1 MRRKNKEAL
10 LKELGLT
17 SFYEPTKLQRIRA
30 SRQLY
35 LFVLPGILILIL
47 FRYLPMYGVQIG
59 FRDYSFVKGFFG
71 SNWVGLKHFIR
82 LFSSYNF
89 WPMMKNTILLSFGQL
104 IFGFPIPIIVAL
116 SLNLLRQQRYKRF
129 IQTVIFAPYFISI
142 VVLVGV
148 LFSFLSPST
157 GVINFIINKLGGESI
172 FFMGEAS
179 YFRPIYIVSN
189 IWRNTG
195 YGTILYLGALS
206 NVSPELHEAAIVDGA
221 TKFQRMKAI
230 DIPAIIPIAIV
241 LLILNAGRM
250 ISIGFQQTYLMQTP
264 LNIQSSE
271 IISTYVY
278 KSGLLNGQFSF
289 ATAVGLFEA
298 LINITLLISMNALSR
313 RVSDNS
319 LW

>member
-1 MRRKNKEAL
+1 MIRKKNEGSNQS
-10 LKELGLT
+10 LKSSSWQGAIG
-17 SFYEPTKLQRIRA
+17 SHKIYA

-35 LFVLPGILILIL
+35 LFVLPGIILLIL

-71 SNWVGLKHFIR
+71 SKWVGMKHFIR
-82 LFSSYNF
+82 FFSSYNF

-104 IFGFPIPIIVAL
+104 IFGFPAPIIVAL
-116 SLNLLRQQRYKRF
+116 SLNLLHQQRYKRF
-129 IQTVIFAPYFISI
+129 IQTTIFAPYFISI
-142 VVLVGV
+142 VVLVGI
-148 LFSFLSPST
+148 LFTFLSPST
-157 GVINFIINKLGGESI
+157 GVINFIITKFGGESL
-172 FFMGEAS
+172 FFMGES
-179 YFRPIYIVSN
+179 GYFRPIYIISN

-206 NVSPELHEAAIVDGA
+206 NVSPDLHEAATVDGA
-221 TKFQRMKAI
+221 TKFQRMLAI
-230 DIPAIIPIAIV
+230 DIPAILPVAIV

-250 ISIGFQQTYLMQTP
+250 ISIGFQQTLLMQTP

-278 KSGLLNGQFSF
+278 KSGLLNGQYSF

-298 LINITLLISMNALSR
+298 VINITLLLSMNRLSR
-313 RVSDNS
+313 KFSDSS

>member
-1 MRRKNKEAL
+1 MTRKRK
-10 LKELGLT
+10 KTPPQSLGT
-17 SFYEPTKLQRIRA
+17 STWQGAIGSHKIYA

-35 LFVLPGILILIL
+35 LFVLPGIILLIL

-71 SNWVGLKHFIR
+71 SKWVGMKHFIR
-82 LFSSYNF
+82 FFSSYNF

-104 IFGFPIPIIVAL
+104 LFGFPAPIIVAL
-116 SLNLLRQQRYKRF
+116 SLNLLHQQRYKRF
-129 IQTVIFAPYFISI
+129 IQTAIFAPYFISI
-142 VVLVGV
+142 VVLVGM
-148 LFSFLSPST
+148 LFTFLSPST
-157 GVINFIINKLGGESI
+157 GVINFIISKLGGESL
-172 FFMGEAS
+172 FFMGEAG
-179 YFRPIYIVSN
+179 YFRPIYIISN

-206 NVSPELHEAAIVDGA
+206 NVSPDLHEAATVDGA
-221 TKFQRMKAI
+221 TKFQRMLAI
-230 DIPAIIPIAIV
+230 DIPAILPVAIV

-250 ISIGFQQTYLMQTP
+250 ISIGFQQTLLMQTP

-278 KSGLLNGQFSF
+278 KSGLLNGQYSF

-298 LINITLLISMNALSR
+298 VINITLLLSMNRLSR
-313 RVSDNS
+313 KFSDSS